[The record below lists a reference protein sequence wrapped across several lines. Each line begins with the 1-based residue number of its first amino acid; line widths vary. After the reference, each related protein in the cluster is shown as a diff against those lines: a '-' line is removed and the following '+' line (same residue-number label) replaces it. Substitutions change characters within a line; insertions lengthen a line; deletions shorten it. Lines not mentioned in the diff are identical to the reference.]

1 MKRVLV
7 VDDEPLI
14 CWTLRDHLT
23 DEGYGVEVAANAD
36 EALAS
41 IDSISPDV
49 ILLDVR
55 MPGTD
60 GLTLLERLRA
70 EESEI
75 PVIIMTA
82 FGTLETAVRAV
93 QGGACEYLTKP
104 FDLET
109 ATRLVAQAVKS
120 PPTSPTVEAER
131 TTSTHLVGQ
140 SRAMQGVFKK
150 IALVAETETAVLIT
164 GESGTG
170 KELVAEAIHRHSAR
184 SEGPFLPIHLA
195 ALSPQVIESELF
207 GHVRGAFTGAD
218 RDRPGLLQQAEGG
231 TVFLDEIG
239 DVPAAVQ
246 VKLLRVIERKE
257 LTPVGDPRPRP
268 GNFRLIAATHRSL
281 AELVARGEFR
291 ADLLFRLSAFQID
304 LPPLRERREDLPV
317 LARHLLSRIS
327 GKPYP
332 GEITAAFEEE
342 LGRRNWVGNVRELLQ
357 ALETASIMAR
367 EGELRPEHLP
377 MPIVTDRPRGESFG
391 VGIAL
396 RGSLEEWLEGALA
409 GGVEGTEKGLY
420 AKLLDEIEP
429 VLFKAVL
436 EACQGQR
443 GKAAELLGIHRGTLR
458 DKLRQHGIDVE

>member
-1 MKRVLV
+1 MRWTFRRQILV
-7 VDDEPLI
+7 PF
-14 CWTLRDHLT
+14 
-23 DEGYGVEVAANAD
+23 A
-36 EALAS
+36 
-41 IDSISPDV
+41 
-49 ILLDVR
+49 ILLV
-55 MPGTD
+55 GVIA
-60 GLTLLERLRA
+60 LTSAIAATLAVQRLKAERA
-70 EESEI
+70 E
-75 PVIIMTA
+75 
-82 FGTLETAVRAV
+82 
-93 QGGACEYLTKP
+93 
-104 FDLET
+104 
-109 ATRLVAQAVKS
+109 
-120 PPTSPTVEAER
+120 
-131 TTSTHLVGQ
+131 H
-140 SRAMQGVFKK
+140 SR
-150 IALVAETETAVLIT
+150 E
-164 GESGTG
+164 
-170 KELVAEAIHRHSAR
+170 VAEAIHRHSAR

-281 AELVARGEFR
+281 PELVSRGEFR

-377 MPIVTDRPRGESFG
+377 KPIVTDRPRGESFG

-396 RGSLEEWLEGALA
+396 RGSLKEWLEGALA

-458 DKLRQHGIDVE
+458 DKLRQHGMDVE